1 MPKPLFSP
9 TTWSKPPLGWLK
21 LNADGA
27 FNAAGCVGGFG
38 GVFRNHF
45 GEFVDFPM
53 FKRHLAGIMAAR
65 EVARLARTK
74 LFHIIILECD
84 SLQVTLSIGSL
95 QLGNSPCSLVIED
108 VKIVLKSLLCS
119 RIIHVQQCANV
130 VADRLA

>member
-38 GVFRNHF
+38 
-45 GEFVDFPM
+45 
-53 FKRHLAGIMAAR
+53 GIMAAR

-119 RIIHVQQCANV
+119 RIIHVQQSANV
-130 VADRLA
+130 VADRIA